1 MILIVYVV
9 FRNDRRI
16 ICVLYFVES
25 GSHLILVMDV
35 IKKKTDRHKVFRC
48 KVCAKSIRSNNMTRH
63 QRTHKDLLAL
73 SEEEAREELRA
84 RHEVAVGR
92 EQKRQKIE
100 EIAQQEGVPLD
111 LCTDV
116 ASSPTSSTLLS
127 LGLEGEM
134 LRDNQEY
141 REKIVLGR
149 EVVAILKKG
158 VISEDSL
165 SKEKKDALDLY
176 QKRKSRIRLKTAVL
190 RPWQKQ
196 LMGLLRPSDR
206 RVYWVVG
213 SKGNEGK
220 SWFQGALLSKYGYD
234 RAVQLDIC
242 SKPSDIYYIL
252 SRRPLQTIDVF
263 IFNDA
268 RSQDDV
274 SYIALEQIKDGCASS
289 TKYCSR
295 MLNFRIP
302 NIVIVFSNR
311 RPDRG
316 KLSEDRWLELFI
328 TSKGELKR
336 KTFLLPSAVSRS

>member
-1 MILIVYVV
+1 M
-9 FRNDRRI
+9 
-16 ICVLYFVES
+16 
-25 GSHLILVMDV
+25 
-35 IKKKTDRHKVFRC
+35 
-48 KVCAKSIRSNNMTRH
+48 
-63 QRTHKDLLAL
+63 
-73 SEEEAREELRA
+73 
-84 RHEVAVGR
+84 
-92 EQKRQKIE
+92 
-100 EIAQQEGVPLD
+100 
-111 LCTDV
+111 
-116 ASSPTSSTLLS
+116 
-127 LGLEGEM
+127 
-134 LRDNQEY
+134 
-141 REKIVLGR
+141 
-149 EVVAILKKG
+149 
-158 VISEDSL
+158 
-165 SKEKKDALDLY
+165 
-176 QKRKSRIRLKTAVL
+176 
-190 RPWQKQ
+190 
-196 LMGLLRPSDR
+196 
-206 RVYWVVG
+206 G

-274 SYIALEQIKDGCASS
+274 SYIVLEQIKDGCASS